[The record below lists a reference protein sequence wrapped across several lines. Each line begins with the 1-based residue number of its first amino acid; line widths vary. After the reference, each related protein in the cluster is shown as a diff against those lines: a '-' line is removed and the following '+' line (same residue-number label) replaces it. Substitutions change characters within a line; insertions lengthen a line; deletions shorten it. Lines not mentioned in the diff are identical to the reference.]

1 MIAVP
6 SIKYDTAFKV
16 DQIVGSCG
24 IEGIKVSATMQ
35 KQMAS
40 IIDGTL
46 SASDAKK
53 AILAQYRK
61 SPR

>member
-1 MIAVP
+1 MIAVA
-6 SIKYDTAFKV
+6 SEKYSTSFKV
-16 DQIVGSCG
+16 AQIVGSCG
-24 IEGIKVSATMQ
+24 IEGIHVSAAVQ

-53 AILAQYRK
+53 AILAQYN
-61 SPR
+61 